1 MHIHVNS
8 SDATYTE
15 VIVVTNERHEGTTE
29 EKTYKRK
36 SHLLV
41 IFHNC
46 EDSVNCVQDA
56 HGHNCFVLYFLIF
69 LTLKYFTKYFSL

>member
-1 MHIHVNS
+1 MHIHVKS
-8 SDATYTE
+8 SDATYIE
-15 VIVVTNERHEGTTE
+15 PLVVTNERHEGTA

-46 EDSVNCVQDA
+46 QDSVNRVQDA